1 MGEDTFSL
9 ALYGRITE
17 LHLLE
22 SSLGNFKGWP
32 GRGPG
37 HPALGVPVE
46 AGVGPDRPR
55 GPANLTWPVIP
66 LHSQHLSQESARDVL
81 QDLALGAAFNPPA
94 LRMEARTIPVTSSTH
109 HQHRADGF
117 TQS

>member
-1 MGEDTFSL
+1 M
-9 ALYGRITE
+9 AE
-17 LHLLE
+17 LRLLE
-22 SSLGNFKGWP
+22 SSLKTFKRWP
-32 GRGPG
+32 GPCTG
-37 HPALGVPVE
+37 HPALSGPAE

-66 LHSQHLSQESARDVL
+66 LHSQHLSQEPARDVL

-94 LRMEARTIPVTSSTH
+94 LRMEARTIPATSGTH

>member
-1 MGEDTFSL
+1 M
-9 ALYGRITE
+9 AE
-17 LHLLE
+17 LRLLE
-22 SSLGNFKGWP
+22 SSLKTFKRWP
-32 GRGPG
+32 GPCTG
-37 HPALGVPVE
+37 HPALGGPAE

-66 LHSQHLSQESARDVL
+66 LHSQHLSQEPARDVL